1 MATPIGTNEVNS
13 ISRRY
18 IYPTLVDNVYRSNL
32 LFFRLNAR
40 NKKMLQGGY
49 QIEIP
54 LVYSRFAAGGFYQ
67 GFDQLDISPSD
78 TVKNAAFDW
87 KQAWV
92 PVTVDG
98 LTLIRTDSPEA
109 VVNFL
114 SFYFEQAQTELAE
127 LLGAGVWSNV
137 VSNNKSIDGLQG
149 AVDNGSVAATYG
161 GLSRSTN
168 TFWQSQVSS
177 ITPPLSLVAMMQ
189 MWGACTEGGR
199 HPTII
204 VTTQQVYNLYWAL
217 NTGVNATAGVPGQ
230 AFPVQPGGVDVQLG
244 QAGFTNLVFNGVPV
258 TVDSHVPATLDVLPQ
273 RRLHLP
279 VRQPSGRLQHEGVP
293 RAGQP
298 GRHDLVDPV
307 GRERRPIQLLAARQ
321 AHRYHLVRSTHAHPD
336 HSECRSGVQRR
347 RYMAEHVPVEP
358 AFAGHLRLPEQ
369 LRYGSLPG

>member
-1 MATPIGTNEVNS
+1 LATPIGTNEVNS

-32 LFFRLNAR
+32 MFFRLNAR

-54 LVYSRFAAGGFYQ
+54 LVYTRFAAGGFYQ
-67 GFDQLDISPSD
+67 GIDQLDISPSD

-114 SFYFEQAQTELAE
+114 SFQFEQAQTELAE
-127 LLGAGVWSNV
+127 ILGGGVWSNV
-137 VSNNKSIDGLQG
+137 VNNNKSIDGLVG

-161 GLSRSTN
+161 GLSRATN
-168 TFWQSQVSS
+168 TFWQSNVTT

-230 AFPVQPGGVDVQLG
+230 AFPVQPQGTDVQLG
-244 QAGFTNLVFNGVPV
+244 QAGFTNLVFNGIPMC
-258 TVDSHVPATLDVLPQ
+258 VDSHVPAGNMFFLNEDYIYLYVN
-273 RRLHLP
+273 
-279 VRQPSGRLQHEGVP
+279 P
-293 RAGQP
+293 RADFNMKEF
-298 GRHDLVDPV
+298 REPV
-307 GRERRPIQLLAARQ
+307 NQDAMTSLILWAGNVCLSNCLRQGKLLGIT
-321 AHRYHLVRSTHAHPD
+321 S
-336 HSECRSGVQRR
+336 
-347 RYMAEHVPVEP
+347 
-358 AFAGHLRLPEQ
+358 
-369 LRYGSLPG
+369 